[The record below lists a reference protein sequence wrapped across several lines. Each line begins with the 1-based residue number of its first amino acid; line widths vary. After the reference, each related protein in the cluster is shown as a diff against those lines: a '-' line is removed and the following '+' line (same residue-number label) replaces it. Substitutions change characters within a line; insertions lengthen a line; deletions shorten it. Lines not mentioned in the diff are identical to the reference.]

1 MMDAAVGRATT
12 PADIRISRKG
22 IPFQARF
29 SLVCTINKSSYLK
42 VTPEAVQW
50 VTPDDVTIYAV
61 RSNVSWIVDY

>member
-1 MMDAAVGRATT
+1 MMDVAVVRTT
-12 PADIRISRKG
+12 APADVRIYRKG

-29 SLVCTINKSSYLK
+29 SLVCTVNRNSYLK

-50 VTPDDVTIYAV
+50 VTPDDVTVYAV